1 MITTEGGLYLTVK
14 EAAERWGLT
23 YGGLLAMI
31 HRNEIP
37 YIQIGKQTYRLR
49 EEDFVQSSIA
59 RKPKGPVEK
68 LADRIADFP
77 AEDVFMLEE
86 YADFLESRR
95 AKQRKGK
102 RNGEPDPGEVKLA
115 DGWKRL

>member
-1 MITTEGGLYLTVK
+1 MISTESGLYLTVK
-14 EAAERWGLT
+14 ETAERWGLT

-77 AEDVFMLEE
+77 AEDIFMLEE

-95 AKQRKGK
+95 ERQRK
-102 RNGEPDPGEVKLA
+102 RNSEPAPGEVKLA

>member
-1 MITTEGGLYLTVK
+1 MIKAEGGLYLTVK
-14 EAAERWGLT
+14 ETAERWGLT

-95 AKQRKGK
+95 EKQRKGK
-102 RNGEPDPGEVKLA
+102 RNGSTNAGEVKMP

>member
-1 MITTEGGLYLTVK
+1 MISTEGGLYLTVK

-95 AKQRKGK
+95 EKQKEGQ
-102 RNGEPDPGEVKLA
+102 RNSSPDAGEVKMP
-115 DGWKRL
+115 DGWKRI